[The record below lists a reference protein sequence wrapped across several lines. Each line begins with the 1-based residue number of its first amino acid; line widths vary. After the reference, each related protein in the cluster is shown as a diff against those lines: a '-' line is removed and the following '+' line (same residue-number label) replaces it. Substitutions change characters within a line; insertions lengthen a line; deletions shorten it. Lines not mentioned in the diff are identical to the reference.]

1 MTEGLRA
8 KAPAPPPMNLA
19 LPRAWP
25 LATAFWTRKL
35 EDTSAS
41 SLGQF
46 HCFLFCLIGA
56 AVRALYTAMKPQIQ
70 AKVLHITI
78 IILLLLGIVFLSV
91 GYNIAESQGMT
102 TCALKVPGF
111 IELMETYGFKYVNV
125 RICFEGAAEHP
136 RANDTFAGMCNPGKN
151 FAWYV
156 YFVSSFQPGTGRIYC
171 FNMSCNDLDAAG
183 TSTWRR
189 RTSSQRT

>member
-1 MTEGLRA
+1 
-8 KAPAPPPMNLA
+8 
-19 LPRAWP
+19 
-25 LATAFWTRKL
+25 
-35 EDTSAS
+35 
-41 SLGQF
+41 
-46 HCFLFCLIGA
+46 
-56 AVRALYTAMKPQIQ
+56 MKPQIQ

-156 YFVSSFQPGTGRIYC
+156 YFVSSFTPAQVAFTASMRHVMISMLQGRVHGAGEPVHREHD
-171 FNMSCNDLDAAG
+171 SRGAAPVFHA
-183 TSTWRR
+183 
-189 RTSSQRT
+189 RTPAASAFLSLLHVAFSPILAFAPNARAC